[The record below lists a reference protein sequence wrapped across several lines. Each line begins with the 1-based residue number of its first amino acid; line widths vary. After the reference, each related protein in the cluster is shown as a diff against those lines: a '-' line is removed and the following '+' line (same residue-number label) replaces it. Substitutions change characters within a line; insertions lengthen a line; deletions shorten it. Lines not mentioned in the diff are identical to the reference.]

1 MTEKKIESFLD
12 TVYSAA
18 EAKSK
23 KMIREIDR
31 AGETALREYKA
42 ELRRSAEADRRR
54 EKARAARMSAEAAAH
69 DETEIRRTLL
79 RRREAIADEVF
90 GEVKKRLENYRAT
103 PEYKESL
110 LSDAAKVAEVLMDK
124 DGAAILISAAD
135 CAYAAELE
143 SVSGLPV
150 KTDGSVKIGGLC
162 GVSAELE
169 CDCTLDAGLAAARAD
184 FVKESGLSVV

>member
-12 TVYSAA
+12 AVYSAA

-42 ELRRSAEADRRR
+42 ELRRSADADRRR
-54 EKARAARMSAEAAAH
+54 ERARAARISAETAAH

-90 GEVKKRLENYRAT
+90 TLVQERLEKYRAT

-110 LSDAAKVAEVLMDK
+110 FRSARDASEMLAGKSGAVL
-124 DGAAILISAAD
+124 LISAAD
-135 CAYAAELE
+135 SEYAAELE
-143 SVSGLPV
+143 SAVGLLV
-150 KTDGSVKIGGLC
+150 KTDISIKLGGLR
-162 GVSAELE
+162 GVSSEVE
-169 CDCTLDAGLAAARAD
+169 CDCTLDAGLDAARAD
-184 FVKESGLSVV
+184 FLKESGLSVV